1 MQKQIIHQYVVENKI
16 KIMKIERCDSLK
28 GSDIKVYL
36 VKNGLKQ
43 AHIAKKAE
51 IPEPIF
57 CMMLNDKRRIE
68 VNEYMRICDA
78 IGVPLEQFRARMP
91 DKTKSC

>member
-1 MQKQIIHQYVVENKI
+1 MNAEI
-16 KIMKIERCDSLK
+16 KIMKMQRGESLK

-43 AHIAKKAE
+43 SYIARKAR

-57 CMMLNDKRRIE
+57 CMMLNDKRKIE

-78 IGVPLEQFRARMP
+78 IGVPLEQFKPRMP
-91 DKTKSC
+91 DKNK